1 MNPMPSPQPGKL
13 DKLKKLAARPPAAAA
28 ATNIASSPAAAG
40 PRSQVKTS
48 FLSERREFPLVIEP
62 AGNDFDAIAWVRE
75 HRGFVDDAL
84 ARHGGLLFRNFGLA
98 TPQDFEAFA
107 ENVEPELYGSYGD
120 LPKKEGGRR
129 TYRSTPYP
137 ERQMILYHNESSHME
152 RWPRKQWFYCELPS
166 PVGGATPIVDCR
178 EMLRRLP
185 AEIVEAFE
193 RKALTYVRTFT
204 PHLDVS
210 WRDFFKTDQRA
221 EVEARLAAGGIE
233 WRWLDE
239 ETLQT
244 RTHCP
249 AVMKHPLT
257 GERVFFNQVQLH
269 HPACLEADV
278 REDLLA
284 LVGAERMPRH
294 VCYGDG
300 TPIADETMAIV
311 GRTYEACAVRF
322 DWRQGDVVMLDN
334 MLAAHARD
342 PYQGPRKIVVAM
354 GAMFERSALRAAEM
368 AVNE

>member
-1 MNPMPSPQPGKL
+1 M
-13 DKLKKLAARPPAAAA
+13 D
-28 ATNIASSPAAAG
+28 
-40 PRSQVKTS
+40 
-48 FLSERREFPLVIEP
+48 
-62 AGNDFDAIAWVRE
+62 
-75 HRGFVDDAL
+75 
-84 ARHGGLLFRNFGLA
+84 
-98 TPQDFEAFA
+98 
-107 ENVEPELYGSYGD
+107 
-120 LPKKEGGRR
+120 
-129 TYRSTPYP
+129 
-137 ERQMILYHNESSHME
+137 

-166 PVGGATPIVDCR
+166 RVGGATPIVDCR

-185 AEIVEAFE
+185 AEIVDAFE

-210 WRDFFKTDQRA
+210 WRDFFKTDQRT
-221 EVEARLAAGGIE
+221 EVEARLASGGIE

-239 ETLQT
+239 DTLQT

-300 TPIADETMAIV
+300 TPIDDETMAIV
-311 GRTYEACAVRF
+311 GRAYEECAVRF
-322 DWRQGDVVMLDN
+322 DWRKGDVVMLDN

-342 PYQGPRKIVVAM
+342 PYEGPRKIVVAM
-354 GAMFERSALRAAEM
+354 GAMFERSTLLAAE
-368 AVNE
+368 AVGSE